1 MKYTLSEIAA
11 MTGGKILGGDPDTA
25 VTGFFTDSRE
35 ARPGLMF
42 VPIRGENLDGHS
54 FIAPALEKGAAAS
67 FTDRPMEPA
76 GPLLLVEDCRA
87 ALQMAAQK
95 HRERFCIP
103 IVGVT
108 GSVGKTTAK
117 ELAALAIGAG
127 HNVLK
132 TPGNANSQVGV
143 PITVCAIDGGH
154 TAAVVEMGVS
164 MPGEMERIARVV
176 KPTCGIITT
185 IGTSHIEFMKSRE
198 NILSEKAKLAD
209 YLTPEAPLFVCGD
222 NDLLASLDGGG
233 RFRVV
238 TFGLGESCQ
247 WRAVDIREDGEG
259 QTFTCHAPDGRVQ
272 QVRLP
277 VPGGHI
283 ACDALA
289 ALAAADFLGV
299 PLESA
304 ARALC
309 GYTPPSMRQVIS
321 DVGGVCLID
330 DSYNASPDSMRSAID
345 LLAGRDIPGR
355 RIAVLAGMREL
366 GDYTRDG
373 HLLTGAYARE
383 RGIDALIA
391 VGELGGIIAEGF
403 GSGALRA
410 GGNPE
415 AWELLREMLR
425 PGDAVLVKGSRGMK
439 TEEIVNMIRR
449 DLNTEEAL

>member
-1 MKYTLSEIAA
+1 
-11 MTGGKILGGDPDTA
+11 
-25 VTGFFTDSRE
+25 
-35 ARPGLMF
+35 
-42 VPIRGENLDGHS
+42 
-54 FIAPALEKGAAAS
+54 
-67 FTDRPMEPA
+67 
-76 GPLLLVEDCRA
+76 
-87 ALQMAAQK
+87 
-95 HRERFCIP
+95 
-103 IVGVT
+103 
-108 GSVGKTTAK
+108 
-117 ELAALAIGAG
+117 
-127 HNVLK
+127 
-132 TPGNANSQVGV
+132 
-143 PITVCAIDGGH
+143 
-154 TAAVVEMGVS
+154 

-198 NILSEKAKLAD
+198 NILSEKARLAD

-259 QTFTCHAPDGRVQ
+259 QAFTCHAPDGRVQ

-304 ARALC
+304 ARALS
-309 GYTPPSMRQVIS
+309 GYTPPSMRQVIR

-391 VGELGGIIAEGF
+391 VGEPGGIIAEGF
-403 GSGALRA
+403 GPEALRA
-410 GGNPE
+410 DGNPE
-415 AWELLREMLR
+415 AWELLRDMLR

-449 DLNTEEAL
+449 NFNAEEAL